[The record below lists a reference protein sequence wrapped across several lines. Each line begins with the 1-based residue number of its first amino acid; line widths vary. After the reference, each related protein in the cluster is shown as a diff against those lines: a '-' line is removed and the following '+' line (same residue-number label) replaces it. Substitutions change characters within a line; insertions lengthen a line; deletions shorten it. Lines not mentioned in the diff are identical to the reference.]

1 MDYLWSYPKGNTVR
15 CEYKENF
22 FDMSSFWGE
31 LSSVFIKMKN
41 GIRKPEDRAS
51 AGEQPMCRAQHKPGS
66 ACVLIFLPLHFSVI
80 SI

>member
-22 FDMSSFWGE
+22 FDMTYFWGE
-31 LSSVFIKMKN
+31 FSSIVIKMKT

-51 AGEQPMCRAQHKPGS
+51 AGERPVCQCSASPALPG
-66 ACVLIFLPLHFSVI
+66 CVHPPHFSVI